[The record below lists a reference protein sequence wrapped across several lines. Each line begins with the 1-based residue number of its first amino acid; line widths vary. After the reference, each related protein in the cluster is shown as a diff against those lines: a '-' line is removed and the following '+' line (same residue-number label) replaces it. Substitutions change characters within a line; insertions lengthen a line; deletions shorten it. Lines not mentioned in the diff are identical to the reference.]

1 MSAPDAR
8 RDPRLDTEGVLDF
21 SQLSVSIETFTQRF
35 EQYVRDTVAASDAE
49 RLAAD
54 THRVEAQEQQK
65 ALERQRE
72 ASKQS
77 QKQLWETV
85 ASERDA
91 DMKLRERVQNLHAQ
105 RSSLVQRAATLTN
118 EAAEIRALIRSRRA
132 YKTEKMQ
139 KLREQTR
146 RNIPE
151 LIALQQSTGLT
162 IEAGEQLGT
171 LRFVFQHLT
180 PHAGE
185 CALDLDVSQSKY
197 SVPAHD
203 ARLRE
208 TTVRALLRD
217 LNSSGDVF
225 GFIKGLRKAMQAAV
239 GS

>member
-1 MSAPDAR
+1 
-8 RDPRLDTEGVLDF
+8 
-21 SQLSVSIETFTQRF
+21 
-35 EQYVRDTVAASDAE
+35 
-49 RLAAD
+49 
-54 THRVEAQEQQK
+54 
-65 ALERQRE
+65 
-72 ASKQS
+72 
-77 QKQLWETV
+77 
-85 ASERDA
+85 
-91 DMKLRERVQNLHAQ
+91 MKLREGVQNLHAQ
-105 RSSLVQRAATLTN
+105 RTSLVQRAATLTN
-118 EAAEIRALIRSRRA
+118 EAAEIRSLIRSRRA
-132 YKTEKMQ
+132 YKSEKMQ

-171 LRFVFQHLT
+171 LRLVFQHLT

-197 SVPAHD
+197 SVPKHD

-239 GS
+239 GP